1 MSLTEDDGPNAA
13 QVAYWNASAGP
24 TWVAMQDALDAQLH
38 DLGLAAMAALDVRE
52 GERVIDIG
60 CGCGDTSMELARRVG
75 GGGRVLGADISAPML
90 EVARRRA
97 DELGLGW
104 VSFVQADAQ
113 TFAFEPAD
121 AAFSRFGVMFFA
133 DPVAAFANVRK
144 ALAPAGRLAFVCWRA
159 LAENHWMTIPMAA
172 VAPLLPPTPAPPP
185 NAPGP
190 FAFADRDRVHG
201 ILREAGF
208 AQISIEPHDQAIG
221 QGDLET
227 TVRTCLNVGPVG
239 AALRE
244 NPLLRAPMTEAV
256 RAALAPH
263 VGPNGVKLPSA
274 TWIVTARRVPP

>member
-1 MSLTEDDGPNAA
+1 MSLIEDDGPNAA
-13 QVAYWNASAGP
+13 QIAYWNASAGP

-38 DLGLAAMAALDVRE
+38 DLGLAAMAALGVRD

-75 GGGRVLGADISAPML
+75 GGGSVLGADISAPML

-97 DELGLGW
+97 GGLGLGW
-104 VSFVQADAQ
+104 ARFIEADAQ
-113 TFAFEPAD
+113 IHGFEPAD

-133 DPVAAFANVRK
+133 DPAAAFANIRR

-172 VAPLLPPTPAPPP
+172 VAPLLPPAPPPPP

-201 ILREAGF
+201 ILSDAGF
-208 AQISIEPHDQAIG
+208 KQIAIEPHDQAIG

-227 TVRTCLNVGPVG
+227 TVRTSLNVGPVG

-244 NPLLRAPMTEAV
+244 NPLLKAPITAAV
-256 RAALAPH
+256 RSALAPH
-263 VGPNGVKLPSA
+263 AGADGVELPSA
-274 TWIVTARRVPP
+274 TWIVTAR